1 MVVSYRNIILY
12 LFTTLIIAVN
22 GQSKSLWLSVD
33 ERRQFLSLESCED
46 FSPDQENCT
55 KFIRCFYNLRIKFTC
70 PPGTAWENSLK
81 TCVWKE
87 YVEACNGQRQANQRN
102 LGN

>member
-1 MVVSYRNIILY
+1 LVRLLLLLTDNVSNYRLR
-12 LFTTLIIAVN
+12 LFTDERKI
-22 GQSKSLWLSVD
+22 LSV
-33 ERRQFLSLESCED
+33 ETCED
-46 FSPDQENCT
+46 FSADQENCS

-81 TCVWKE
+81 TCVLKE
-87 YVEACNGQRQANQRN
+87 YVEACNGQSQAKQRN